1 MMRADC
7 EAVLRGEMGKEE
19 FLQQHSAEPQPR
31 VKPVE
36 RSQSFWRPV
45 VVEELVGAEHPV
57 RAIWALLGELDL
69 SSYYRRIRAVE
80 GVAGRERTDPRVL
93 LALWVYAYGEGVSSA
108 REISR
113 LCEYSPA
120 YQWLCGLEAV
130 NYHTL
135 STFRVEHK
143 EELEQLF
150 IDLLAL
156 LSSEGLISLESVMQD
171 GTKIGAQA
179 AGKSFRREQ
188 TLAEHVEAA
197 QQRVAE
203 LSDEQQGE
211 EVSSK
216 MRAAR
221 NRALRERQERLK
233 LAQQELEKVRALKQ
247 AAQKQEARVSLTD
260 PEARVMKQ
268 ANGGFAASYN
278 LQLTTTEQE
287 KIIVGMGVS
296 QSGTDAAELTPA
308 MERVAENLGAQPTQV
323 VADGDYTNR
332 ANIIKMAALGVDFI
346 GALGE
351 RKSQSA
357 AKFAERGVAS
367 EFQGQAFSY
376 DEQSDSYL
384 CPNQKKL
391 AYESK
396 DKVEGAIYY
405 YYRAAATDCA
415 ACPYKQQCCPQNE
428 REGRKLMRKVEDDVV
443 VAFREKMATE
453 AAKQI
458 YKRRS
463 EVAEFPN
470 LWLKEKMRL
479 RKFRL
484 RGLVKVT
491 MEATWACLSYNIQQ
505 WIRLSWLPGLEAS
518 K

>member
-1 MMRADC
+1 MIRADC
-7 EAVLRGEMGKEE
+7 QAVLRGTMSKEE
-19 FLQQHSAEPQPR
+19 FLQQHSGEPQPR
-31 VKPVE
+31 LKPVQ

-45 VVEELVGAEHPV
+45 VVEELIAAEHAA

-69 SSYYRRIRAVE
+69 NSYKRRIRAVE

-93 LALWVYAYGEGVSSA
+93 LALWVYAYGEGVNSA

-135 STFRVEHK
+135 SSFRVEYK

-150 IDLLAL
+150 TDLLAL
-156 LSSEGLISLESVMQD
+156 LSSEGLISLASVMQD
-171 GTKIGAQA
+171 GTKVGAQA
-179 AGKSFRREQ
+179 ASKSFRREQ

-197 QQRVAE
+197 QRRVVE
-203 LSDEQQGE
+203 LSDQQQGE
-211 EVSSK
+211 EVSRK
-216 MRAAR
+216 MQAAR
-221 NRALRERQERLK
+221 SRALREQQERMK
-233 LAQQELEKVRALKQ
+233 LAQQELEKVRALKP
-247 AAQKQEARVSLTD
+247 AAQKQQARVSLTD

-268 ANGGFAASYN
+268 ANGGFAPSYN
-278 LQLTTTEQE
+278 LQLTTTERE
-287 KIIVGMGVS
+287 KIIVGVGVS
-296 QSGTDAAELTPA
+296 QAGTDAAELTPA
-308 MERVAENLGAQPTQV
+308 VERVAENLGTKPTQV

-332 ANIIKMAALGVDFI
+332 ANIIKMAECGIDFI
-346 GALGE
+346 GALGD
-351 RKSQSA
+351 RKSQSE
-357 AKFAERGVAS
+357 AKFAKRGVAS

-376 DEQSDSYL
+376 DKQSDSYL

-391 AYESK
+391 EYESK
-396 DKVEGAIYY
+396 DKEDGAIYY

-415 ACPYKQQCCPQNE
+415 ACPFKQQCCPQNE
-428 REGRKLMRKVEDDVV
+428 RKGRKLMRKVEANVV
-443 VAFREKMATE
+443 VVFREKMETE
-453 AAKQI
+453 AAKQA

-470 LWLKEKMRL
+470 LWLKEKMGL

-505 WIRLSWLPGLEAS
+505 WIRLSWLPELEAS

>member
-1 MMRADC
+1 MRADC
-7 EAVLRGEMGKEE
+7 EAVLRGEMSKEKFRE
-19 FLQQHSAEPQPR
+19 RHQAEPQPR
-31 VKPVE
+31 LKPVE
-36 RSQSFWRPV
+36 RSQSLWRPV
-45 VVEELVGAEHPV
+45 VVEELIAAEHPA

-69 SSYYRRIRAVE
+69 SRYYRRIRALE
-80 GVAGRERTDPRVL
+80 GIAGRERTDPRVL

-108 REISR
+108 RELAR

-120 YQWLCGLEAV
+120 YQWLCGLEAI

-188 TLAEHVEAA
+188 TLAVHVEAA
-197 QQRVAE
+197 RQRVAE
-203 LSDEQQGE
+203 LSNEQQGE
-211 EVSSK
+211 QISK
-216 MRAAR
+216 KLQAAR
-221 NRALRERQERLK
+221 SRALRERQERLK
-233 LAQQELEKVRALKQ
+233 LAQQELEKLRALKP
-247 AAQKQEARVSLTD
+247 AAEKQEARVSLTD

-278 LQLTTTEQE
+278 LQLTTTQE
-287 KIIVGMGVS
+287 KIIVGVGVS
-296 QSGTDAAELTPA
+296 QSGTDGAELLPA
-308 MERVAENLGAQPTQV
+308 MERLAENLGAQPTQV

-332 ANIIKMAALGVDFI
+332 ANIIKMTALGVDFI
-346 GALGE
+346 GPLGD
-351 RKSQSA
+351 RQSQSA
-357 AKFAERGVAS
+357 AKFAARGVAR

-376 DEQSDSYL
+376 HEESDSYL

-391 AYESK
+391 EYESK

-428 REGRKLMRKVEDDVV
+428 WEGRKLMRKVEDAAV
-443 VAFREKMATE
+443 VAFREKMETE
-453 AAKQI
+453 AAKQA

-470 LWLKEKMRL
+470 LWLKEKMGL

-491 MEATWACLSYNIQQ
+491 MEATWACLSYDVQQ
-505 WIRLSWLPGLEAS
+505 WIRLSWLPALEAS